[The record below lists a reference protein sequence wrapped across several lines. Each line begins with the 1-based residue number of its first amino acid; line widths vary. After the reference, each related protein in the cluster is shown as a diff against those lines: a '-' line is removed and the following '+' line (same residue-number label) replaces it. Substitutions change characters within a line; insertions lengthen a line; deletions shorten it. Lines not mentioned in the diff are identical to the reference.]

1 MLPEITHVIASLL
14 ANPPQGRRTIT
25 VREAVTAA
33 LASRPLSYGLT
44 TEYALRR
51 YRAIKRGSLRLA
63 DTRNASLWREIVER
77 ENFPPWT
84 ISSAM
89 SPLRATSSRRS
100 TPRNFSTGPGVSA
113 RHRADDA
120 AVPSPNPSD
129 SKKIPKMPHLNIT
142 SVTDEIFALT
152 ALRKVVN
159 PGRETPEL
167 LSRDRLP
174 ALRVLVRGAFARLA
188 CRLAPCLV
196 SAETDPENPGA
207 ERPYDSSSPLLMAL
221 DFGEPEKSLS
231 AGSRLAL
238 KRYLEH
244 LLALL
249 VITDIY
255 PPQDN
260 PGAEE
265 EISSLLE
272 TVVSLLSAREMAASP
287 LRITPSRY

>member
-1 MLPEITHVIASLL
+1 
-14 ANPPQGRRTIT
+14 
-25 VREAVTAA
+25 
-33 LASRPLSYGLT
+33 
-44 TEYALRR
+44 
-51 YRAIKRGSLRLA
+51 
-63 DTRNASLWREIVER
+63 
-77 ENFPPWT
+77 
-84 ISSAM
+84 
-89 SPLRATSSRRS
+89 
-100 TPRNFSTGPGVSA
+100 
-113 RHRADDA
+113 
-120 AVPSPNPSD
+120 
-129 SKKIPKMPHLNIT
+129 MPHLNIT

-196 SAETDPENPGA
+196 SAETDPENPVA